1 MFQGAALLACLAAPL
16 PVWAQVDGGPPP
28 GAEAPPPSVVPPK
41 LVTFIEAP
49 YPAEAE
55 QARLEATV
63 RLKLTLDDQGGV
75 IEAQVLEP
83 QGHGFDEAAKDAAL
97 RFRFGPAR
105 RDGVAV
111 PSRIAY
117 SYEFRLPVI
126 PEPTV
131 VTEAPGQA
139 RDVASEPTASEE
151 PAPQRPSSPGEP
163 TDGVVAWHGWKSS
176 SERPPPVA
184 TPHKQVIQVD
194 HEVDL
199 NPPPPPPPQRVARAD
214 PPAPRVK
221 TPSPAPRDSVRP
233 ARAEPAR
240 AGAVVTAKE
249 PAAPLDF
256 TDFDMTTG
264 DAPRYAGGVTASTGR
279 STTAVNTV
287 LAGDG
292 EGTGTGGSRARSIQL
307 SARSWSCPWPKEADT
322 LRIDDQTVVLR
333 VSVDAYGEVT
343 SAELVSDPGHGFGQ
357 AALACA
363 RKARFDTALDR
374 EGRPYAAVSPPI
386 RVRFVRP

>member
-1 MFQGAALLACLAAPL
+1 MSLPEPAPRRDEDIASIIL
-16 PVWAQVDGGPPP
+16 GPPP
-28 GAEAPPPSVVPPK
+28 ARTSRHGLAWTLLISG
-41 LVTFIEAP
+41 LVH
-49 YPAEAE
+49 
-55 QARLEATV
+55 ATV
-63 RLKLTLDDQGGV
+63 
-75 IEAQVLEP
+75 
-83 QGHGFDEAAKDAAL
+83 
-97 RFRFGPAR
+97 
-105 RDGVAV
+105 
-111 PSRIAY
+111 
-117 SYEFRLPVI
+117 
-126 PEPTV
+126 
-131 VTEAPGQA
+131 
-139 RDVASEPTASEE
+139 
-151 PAPQRPSSPGEP
+151 
-163 TDGVVAWHGWKSS
+163 GVVAWHGWKSS
-176 SERPPPVA
+176 SERRAPVA
-184 TPHKQVIQVD
+184 TARKQVIQVD

-199 NPPPPPPPQRVARAD
+199 NPPPPPPPPPQRVARAD

-221 TPSPAPRDSVRP
+221 TPSPAPRDSARP
-233 ARAEPAR
+233 APAEPAR

-256 TDFDMTTG
+256 TEFDMTTG

-287 LAGDG
+287 PAGDS
-292 EGTGTGGSRARSIQL
+292 EGTGTGGSRARSVQL

-333 VSVDAYGEVT
+333 VAVDVYGEVT

-374 EGRPYAAVSPPI
+374 EGRPHAAVSPPI